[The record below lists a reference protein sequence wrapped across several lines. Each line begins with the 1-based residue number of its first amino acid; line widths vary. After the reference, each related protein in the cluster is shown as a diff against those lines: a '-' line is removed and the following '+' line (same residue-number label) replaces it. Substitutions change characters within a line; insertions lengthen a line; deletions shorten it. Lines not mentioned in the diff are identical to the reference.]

1 MENVERNQKAK
12 AGVTYCMVLEAGS
25 ERRKKPDMT
34 TGEHVRVPC
43 RGGDGGVDGGGYLAR
58 LRAIKSLLVYFVKC
72 RREAEAAAAAAQEF
86 GPRFNERKPL
96 SYEINFAA

>member
-43 RGGDGGVDGGGYLAR
+43 RGVGDSGVGGGYLTR
-58 LRAIKSLLVYFVKC
+58 LRAIKSLLVYFLKC
-72 RREAEAAAAAAQEF
+72 RDWRSYIS
-86 GPRFNERKPL
+86 RPL
-96 SYEINFAA
+96 GTASSGQGSTKGSL